1 MLKDCPECR
10 QSVSDSAELCPHCG
24 YRLIG
29 REHLVFCT
37 TCSKDVLPIVNPHD
51 TISKY
56 CPVCSKPITG
66 LAGRKIFFS
75 IALLVFFGAIIV
87 IATIG
92 ILMFRVMRQLP

>member
-29 REHLVFCT
+29 REHLVFCRS
-37 TCSKDVLPIVNPHD
+37 CSKEVLPIVNPHD

-75 IALLVFFGAIIV
+75 MGWI
-87 IATIG
+87 
-92 ILMFRVMRQLP
+92 